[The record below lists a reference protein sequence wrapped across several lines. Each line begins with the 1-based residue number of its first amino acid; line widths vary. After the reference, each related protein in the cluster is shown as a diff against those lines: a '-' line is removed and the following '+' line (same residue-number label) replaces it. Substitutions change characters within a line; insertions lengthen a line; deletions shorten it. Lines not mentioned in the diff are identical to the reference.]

1 MKFDLKIDEYVKR
14 DQLRMSL
21 KIWDKDLIK
30 SNEFLSE
37 ATIDLSKLVFES
49 IESEAPNRVVSPHQM
64 FGSEGEFKGKEK
76 FLVPTLANPTRG
88 SAAKAGS
95 ILISIDVMPVE
106 E

>member
-1 MKFDLKIDEYVKR
+1 MKFDLKIDEYVKK

-49 IESEAPNRVVSPHQM
+49 IESEAPNRVGKAHADVRCRGRVQRQREVL
-64 FGSEGEFKGKEK
+64 GSDSREPDPG
-76 FLVPTLANPTRG
+76 LRR
-88 SAAKAGS
+88 
-95 ILISIDVMPVE
+95 
-106 E
+106 